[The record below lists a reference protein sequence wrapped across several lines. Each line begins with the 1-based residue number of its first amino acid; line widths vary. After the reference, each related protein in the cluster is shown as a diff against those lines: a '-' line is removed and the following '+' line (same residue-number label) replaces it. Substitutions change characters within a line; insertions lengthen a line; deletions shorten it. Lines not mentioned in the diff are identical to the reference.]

1 MLSVWL
7 LHRPVS
13 KRTNTGALPH
23 RRLHSEGSQC
33 MAGYPLLG
41 EVPGELPHTYSLS
54 PQLDWD
60 VCCLFCILIIQG
72 SHHLHLSLSMS
83 SFKLTFKKN
92 IYLFI
97 SVPMYPSRV
106 YYGILVEVGR
116 QFVGIGS
123 CLHYVGSWRSNLG
136 DQS

>member
-13 KRTNTGALPH
+13 KRTNIGALPH

-83 SFKLTFKKN
+83 SFKLTFKKKH
-92 IYLFI
+92 LFI
-97 SVPMYPSRV
+97 YICTYVPIKGVLWHPC
-106 YYGILVEVGR
+106 GGR
-116 QFVGIGS
+116 KTICGNRFLPPLRGFMEIE
-123 CLHYVGSWRSNLG
+123 LG
-136 DQS
+136 